1 MRNGPESE
9 IQLLFVF
16 KESQAQG
23 LKSDAELQPLPNVFE
38 LTWLNPE
45 FLRDPQPML
54 DRLRQ
59 DAPHLIHAHAHFPDE
74 PTATC
79 ALAQGP
85 PPGHSARV
93 RRKPG
98 ALRIA
103 TRLPSAHLCLLT
115 WPREC
120 PHHKNQ
126 GRGERYVE

>member
-1 MRNGPESE
+1 MQFQRLKAGDNADKLSKGFGLTELDADFLQNPHPA
-9 IQLLFVF
+9 L
-16 KESQAQG
+16 SQA
-23 LKSDAELQPLPNVFE
+23 
-38 LTWLNPE
+38 
-45 FLRDPQPML
+45 
-54 DRLRQ
+54 
-59 DAPHLIHAHAHFPDE
+59 APRHIHTPAHFPDE

-79 ALAQGP
+79 PLAQGP